1 MFLDHPDLELFEPI
15 LNGVLNTAFTTGGDI
30 LREQGLSPRAV
41 ADPSLRR
48 RFMRACHYGYDLAQR
63 EVCRRVIELER
74 QVLSTED
81 QMRKARA
88 RRDPAVRRMLDL
100 IRVLRARQLG
110 LRRII
115 DAVLFTT
122 IQYKTWIIRRLMID
136 DKPRRIDCD
145 VLARTLK
152 IATERNREDRMN
164 FNVVSDLTTCIH
176 VGDLCELTLSGPNR
190 GWRIVELKEGQINA
204 VLEGLIEQSGGTLS
218 NNELSRIETSMGR
231 HSRRQAQRMIRQQ
244 QRLKGAENIIETDAG
259 IDPKLM
265 QPMRML
271 PKPVETEG
279 YFEAIR
285 EMCAICREIGSSSAE
300 LGGCLR
306 MLAMTEKERKHQ
318 TVGSACHVFYHLAN
332 KGAECELKEGGN
344 AEAELAAI
352 DRSLMFADLVEHNM
366 ESGWGMPIFLWEV
379 PDQDRMDL
387 VMGRITILVQFDIEA
402 FFKLAESSGLKLSW
416 ITGADSERL
425 REMSHIIPGSP
436 NSRGAKVEFP
446 GGLTHTLMSGFFA
459 RAVSDLTPPAQL
471 VRMISELPNQLK
483 SAPILDGETR
493 TGHLSPSA

>member
-1 MFLDHPDLELFEPI
+1 MFLDDPNLEPFEPI

-30 LREQGLSPRAV
+30 LRERGLSPQAV
-41 ADPSLRR
+41 ADHSVRR

-63 EVCRRVIELER
+63 EVCRRVIELEH
-74 QVLSTED
+74 QISATEV

-88 RRDPAVRRMLDL
+88 CRDPAAPQMLGL
-100 IRVLRARQLG
+100 IRVLKARQLA
-110 LRRII
+110 LRRIM

-122 IQYKTWIIRRLMID
+122 LQYKTWIIRRLMIE

-145 VLARTLK
+145 VLGRTLK

-164 FNVVSDLTTCIH
+164 FNVISDLTTCIH

-190 GWRIVELKEGQINA
+190 GWRIIELKEGQMNA

-218 NNELSRIETSMGR
+218 DEELSRIEKSMGH
-231 HSRRQAQRMIRQQ
+231 HSRRQAQRMVRQQ
-244 QRLKGAENIIETDAG
+244 QRLKGAENIIQTDAG
-259 IDPKLM
+259 MDPKLM

-285 EMCAICREIGSSSAE
+285 EMCAICRRTGTSTAV

-306 MLAMTEKERKHQ
+306 MFAMTEEERRHQ

-332 KGAECELKEGGN
+332 KEVECELKEGGN
-344 AEAELAAI
+344 AAAELATI
-352 DRSLMFADLVEHNM
+352 ERSLMFADLVEHNM

-379 PDQDRMDL
+379 RDQDRMDL

-402 FFKLAESSGLKLSW
+402 FFRLAESSGLRLSW
-416 ITGADSERL
+416 ITGADSEKL

-436 NSRGAKVEFP
+436 NARGARVKFP
-446 GGLTHTLMSGFFA
+446 DGLTHTLMSGFFG

-471 VRMISELPNQLK
+471 VRMILDLPGQLK
-483 SAPILDGETR
+483 NSR
-493 TGHLSPSA
+493 N